1 MAETLERSTPART
14 TPVRAVTHPS
24 ESRPNIPTAELEFN
38 RLEPCPGVWLQ
49 EVGEYGEKG
58 MTKRAAVAIGPEFG
72 TVGTEL
78 TREAAKEAV
87 TFADVLV
94 VCGFAFNPL
103 AGEETTELGRL
114 TVLRTRLSPDLL
126 VGDLKKTGRPVPVL
140 DNGSHEDRVRSGGE
154 VTLPGGVARSSR
166 SVGVEQLEHGGHR
179 VQRRKR

>member
-1 MAETLERSTPART
+1 M
-14 TPVRAVTHPS
+14 
-24 ESRPNIPTAELEFN
+24 
-38 RLEPCPGVWLQ
+38 WLQ

-58 MTKRAAVAIGPEFG
+58 MTKRAAVAIGPQFG

-87 TFADVLV
+87 TFA
-94 VCGFAFNPL
+94 
-103 AGEETTELGRL
+103 
-114 TVLRTRLSPDLL
+114 DLL

-154 VTLPGGVARSSR
+154 VTLAEDVARSPR

-179 VQRRKR
+179 VQCRKRWRPDDQLEVGESGAAESPEPVGDLRGRALDGGPEHRR

>member
-1 MAETLERSTPART
+1 M
-14 TPVRAVTHPS
+14 
-24 ESRPNIPTAELEFN
+24 
-38 RLEPCPGVWLQ
+38 WLQ

-72 TVGTEL
+72 MVGTEL

-154 VTLPGGVARSSR
+154 VTLAEDLARSPR

-179 VQRRKR
+179 VQRRKRWRPDDQLKVGESGAAESPEPVGDLRGRALDGGAEHRR

>member
-1 MAETLERSTPART
+1 MAETLKRSTPTRT

-72 TVGTEL
+72 MVGTEL

-87 TFADVLV
+87 TFA
-94 VCGFAFNPL
+94 
-103 AGEETTELGRL
+103 
-114 TVLRTRLSPDLL
+114 DLL

-154 VTLPGGVARSSR
+154 VTLAEGVARSSR

-179 VQRRKR
+179 VQRRRR